1 MSGVLNPSQMSREA
15 FVAAFGGIF
24 EHSPW
29 VAEGAWDAGL
39 NGKADQAADLHARM
53 CAVLRAANHDRQL
66 GVLNAHPDLAGRLA
80 VAGQLTAESTAEQAS
95 AGLDKCSPQEFERL
109 QTLNEAY
116 KAKFG
121 FPFIMAVKGRTRAE
135 ITRAFEERVNNDA
148 ETEFPTALR
157 QVEQIA
163 LLRLNDMLD

>member
-95 AGLDKCSPQEFERL
+95 AGLDKCSLQEFERL

>member
-1 MSGVLNPSQMSREA
+1 MSPSQMSREG
-15 FVAAFGGIF
+15 FVAAFGGVF

-29 VAEGAWDAGL
+29 VAEEAWDAGL

-53 CAVLRAANHDRQL
+53 CAVLRAASHDRQL

-80 VAGQLTAESTAEQAS
+80 VAGQLTADSTAEQAS
-95 AGLDKCSPQEFERL
+95 AGLDKCSPREFERL
-109 QTLNEAY
+109 QALNDSY
-116 KAKFG
+116 KAKFD

-135 ITRAFEERVNNDA
+135 IIRAFEERVNNDT

>member
-1 MSGVLNPSQMSREA
+1 MNRED
-15 FVAAFGGIF
+15 FVDRFGGVF

-39 NGKADQAADLHARM
+39 NPDSAGELHARM
-53 CAVLRAANHDRQL
+53 CTVLRAAGREKQMA
-66 GVLNAHPDLAGRLA
+66 VLLAHPDLAGKLA

-95 AGLDKCSPQEFERL
+95 AGLDQCSPKEYDRL

-116 KAKFG
+116 KAGFG

-135 ITRAFEERVNNDA
+135 IIRAFEERVYNDA
-148 ETEFPTALR
+148 ETEFAAALR
-157 QVEQIA
+157 QVERIA
-163 LLRLNDMLD
+163 LLRLEQMLP